1 MQESARRR
9 LSSLSAHFNLS
20 RAPDGQAQHHDPEQK
35 AVDIVALQRLLEHDN
50 WETRQKLKDLMN
62 CELFVP

>member
-9 LSSLSAHFNLS
+9 LSQLYAHFNLQ
-20 RAPDGQAQHHDPEQK
+20 RAPAGQAQQHDPQQK
-35 AVDIVALQRLLEHDN
+35 TVDIVALQRLLEHDN
-50 WETRQKLKDLMN
+50 WENRQKLKDLMN